1 MKSEFVL
8 TAAKVASQ
16 ATAAAAAGA
25 AGALAQGAAAPHM
38 AISVALLMLS
48 GVCAV
53 SGALF
58 FRASDTEHPARD
70 TMVTIVFPFLLGVA
84 AGPYFGHWAF
94 GLVPHADGAYQ
105 TPLAEHMFGGCV
117 IGVVLTPAMRAAADR
132 IARRGSEK

>member
-1 MKSEFVL
+1 MKSEFL
-8 TAAKVASQ
+8 FTAAKVASQ

-38 AISVALLMLS
+38 AISAALLMLS

-70 TMVTIVFPFLLGVA
+70 TLITIVFPFLLGVA

-117 IGVVLTPAMRAAADR
+117 VGLFMTPAARRAADW
-132 IARRGSEK
+132 ITRRGSGK